1 MPRRQDS
8 KQRLVEA
15 ALKLFASRGYH
26 ATGIADILRESGCKR
41 GSLYYY
47 FSSKEELGYAAID
60 EAMRLLAEQGAA
72 SHLRTN
78 EHPIDRLLSVL
89 DALPTVT
96 TLGAIGSSATDV
108 AARMATVHEGFRKRL
123 GESMG
128 AMIEQAEEIVRRGV
142 ADGQITDSVDPEQL
156 AHVVATMMAGIQN
169 ASLLWERDV
178 IWKDARRWLK
188 EYLNSLRR

>member
-1 MPRRQDS
+1 MTRRQDCR
-8 KQRLVEA
+8 KRLVQT
-15 ALKLFASRGYH
+15 ALRLFASRGYH

-156 AHVVATMMAGIQN
+156 AHVVATMSAGIQMS
-169 ASLLWERDV
+169 SLLWERDV

-188 EYLNSLRR
+188 EHLNSLRR